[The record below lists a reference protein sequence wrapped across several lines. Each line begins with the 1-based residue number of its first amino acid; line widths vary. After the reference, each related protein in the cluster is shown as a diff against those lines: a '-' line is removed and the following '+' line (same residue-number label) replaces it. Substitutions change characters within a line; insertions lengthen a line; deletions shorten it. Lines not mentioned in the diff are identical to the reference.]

1 MKSDFLNSI
10 EPLGKSAP
18 EAIFQRLSDAI
29 ATGEL
34 RQGDRLPSEASLA
47 ASLGVAVMTLRR
59 ALEPMRQLGLIEAR
73 RGRNGGNFVSNR
85 AGEHFAR
92 LARELHFSRQEAR
105 DLTDWRRAI
114 SGEASYL
121 AAERASAAQLK
132 EMALAS
138 LQFDQNIFDAQEAR
152 IADGN
157 FHLKVSEASGSARL
171 HNEEAQIQVELS
183 KLLLHGPFKGT
194 ARATVTGAHTP
205 LLKAILAR
213 DGDLG
218 RRELIVHVEETFSW
232 IAPLLAA
239 K

>member
-1 MKSDFLNSI
+1 MKSDFLNI
-10 EPLGKSAP
+10 VEPLGKSAP

-34 RQGDRLPSEASLA
+34 RPGDRLPSEANLA

-73 RGRNGGNFVSNR
+73 RGRGGGNFVSDR
-85 AGEHFAR
+85 AEEHFAR

-105 DLTDWRRAI
+105 DLTDWRRAV

-132 EMALAS
+132 EMDSAS
-138 LQFDQNIFDAQEAR
+138 LQFDQNIADAQEAR
-152 IADGN
+152 AADAK

-171 HNEEAQIQVELS
+171 YNEEAQIQVEIS
-183 KLLLHGPFKGT
+183 KLLLHGPFKGA
-194 ARATVTGAHTP
+194 ARATVSGAHTS
-205 LLKAILAR
+205 LLKAIVAR
-213 DGDLG
+213 DGDLA